1 MNEFFYNKDFDLGFV
16 CIHKNASSSILEY
29 IQKHGFLEIAN
40 KQLHLHTT
48 AKFYYILT
56 NPIDRFAKGLVQI
69 YFEHETCVQINA
81 IYHALAQIDHN
92 ELEKFL
98 LLFLKRI
105 PANTSHNRQQQYVTL
120 RKQLGF
126 REDKHT
132 MLQTKFIQ
140 PLLDLNI
147 QTIPVSIK
155 HVSDFPSILWN
166 DSYIIPKLNTNT
178 MPNSQRLRKCVK
190 KVLLENK
197 NNGQLDR
204 IWAWLQADIDLWNAN
219 ISSKYMIDHHNKENI
234 TQ

>member
-29 IQKHGFLEIAN
+29 IQKHDFLEIAN

-69 YFEHETCVQINA
+69 YLEDETCVQINA

-105 PANTSHNRQQQYVTL
+105 PANTLHNRQQQYVN
-120 RKQLGF
+120 LGF

-155 HVSDFPSILWN
+155 HVSNFPSILWN

-178 MPNSQRLRKCVK
+178 MLNSQRLRKCVK

-204 IWAWLQADIDLWNAN
+204 IWAWLQADINLWNDN
-219 ISSKYMIDHHNKENI
+219 INSKYMIDYHKDDKI
-234 TQ
+234 DT